1 MGLLGI
7 HLLAD
12 AFCAYG
18 YYVCVCV
25 CVLTV
30 YVCVRVHICMYVWGG
45 VYVQAC
51 VCECV
56 SRLRLVN
63 CHLLSGQIWLM
74 ERMHPMN
81 VANQRQPLSLQLPC
95 QTKMPPI
102 SSFNQDTPERG
113 RDRRERGR
121 EREGERGRE
130 REREGVIDLLLVQEC
145 CNCTLKSCTKVAPQ
159 SSPDA

>member
-25 CVLTV
+25 LTV
-30 YVCVRVHICMYVWGG
+30 YVCVRVHICMFVCGG

-81 VANQRQPLSLQLPC
+81 AANQRQPLSLQLPC

-113 RDRRERGR
+113 REGGREGGRERGRDRRERG
-121 EREGERGRE
+121 EGERGRKRE
-130 REREGVIDLLLVQEC
+130 REREREME
-145 CNCTLKSCTKVAPQ
+145 
-159 SSPDA
+159 